1 MSADNNK
8 RLDIEVNGTKL
19 LDWLK
24 EHYEVPNAITGFDI
38 SVRMD
43 SAVIVTW
50 HTYLTKK

>member
-8 RLDIEVNGTKL
+8 KLELEVNSTKL

-24 EHYEVPNAITGFDI
+24 EHYEVPNAVTGFDI
-38 SVRMD
+38 SVRTD
-43 SAVIVTW
+43 SVVTVTW